1 MRGTGGAAW
10 PLRCG
15 VDDDIRE
22 NAIATA
28 ILYERVRTAEQLAQM
43 AVNTAKATVNSFI
56 GYLEDEHSA
65 PPGEGWTIRDI
76 QTGFERPEAPPPEGK
91 ST

>member
-1 MRGTGGAAW
+1 MNNNK
-10 PLRCG
+10 PL
-15 VDDDIRE
+15 
-22 NAIATA
+22 TLSQQQYLA

-76 QTGFERPEAPPPEGK
+76 QTGFERPDAAPPGGEA
-91 ST
+91 